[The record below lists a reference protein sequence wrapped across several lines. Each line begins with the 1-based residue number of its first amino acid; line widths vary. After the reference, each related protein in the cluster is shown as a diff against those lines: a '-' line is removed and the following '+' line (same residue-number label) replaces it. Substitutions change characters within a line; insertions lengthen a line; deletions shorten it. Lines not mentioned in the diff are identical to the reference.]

1 LIQQIIPH
9 DYVELIV
16 DDQEKTKS
24 SKEQTDSLYKEL
36 NSLRREKDKLTNIV
50 VKNNQNKLK
59 ASQFR
64 ALALIK
70 KALNNADLEKSKI
83 VLVGQDYEKEISN
96 AASVEEVEAIRE
108 EVLFKIIQN
117 SKGYSS
123 DRELFSNKKEK
134 TEHKTSSK
142 NFGDQFLLTSQND
155 KILKDLIRE
164 FSRTNNNYQQS
175 NTSNIQDL
183 EDKLIKT
190 KQKSNKLKN
199 RLHNLQE
206 NFNSETKKFSQQI
219 QNLKE
224 QNKFQ

>member
-1 LIQQIIPH
+1 MIQQIIPH

-50 VKNNQNKLK
+50 VKDNQNKLK

-96 AASVEEVEAIRE
+96 AVSVEEVEAIRE

-117 SKGYSS
+117 SKDYSS
-123 DRELFSNKKEK
+123 DREFFSNKKAK

-142 NFGDQFLLTSQND
+142 NFGDQFPSTSQND

-206 NFNSETKKFSQQI
+206 SFNSETKKFNRQI